1 MTESRHKAS
10 FPFEVMF
17 EKQDLLER
25 LDIQID
31 WGHYKIRVLRIHL
44 TSFEPGH
51 VIDFHNHAEYEFHF
65 IPRGKGI
72 VIMEDQ
78 TFALSEGMFYLTGPG
93 VMHYQAASSEEA
105 MDELCLH
112 VDIVPSER
120 KECDPWEAAEAE
132 ECIEKLRSL
141 PRKPEQDRHGA
152 MPCFLEAYQVC
163 DGRYSGYYTSIKQ
176 LVLSILMK
184 AVRAYDAGVITSE
197 APIRDMTAYR
207 YQYAVQYM
215 AANSS
220 TSLTL
225 ENVAEKLNI
234 SARQLQ
240 RTFHQMDSH
249 KPFSKLLEDIR
260 LKSICRR
267 LEESD
272 HSIEQIAQSEGFAN
286 ATYLHAVFR
295 KKIGMTPAE
304 YRKKKQFRHLTHE
317 FGRN

>member
-1 MTESRHKAS
+1 MTDFRHKAS
-10 FPFEVMF
+10 FPYEVMS

-31 WGHYKIRVLRIHL
+31 WGYYRIKVLRFHL
-44 TSFEPGH
+44 IAFERGH

-72 VIMEDQ
+72 VILEGQ

-93 VMHYQAASSEEA
+93 VVHYQAASSEEA
-105 MDELCLH
+105 MNELCLH
-112 VDIVPSER
+112 VDIVPIER
-120 KECDPWEAAEAE
+120 NECDPWEAAEAE
-132 ECIEKLRSL
+132 ECIGKLRRL
-141 PRKPEQDRHGA
+141 PLKPEQDRHGA
-152 MPCFLEAYQVC
+152 MACFLEAYQVY
-163 DGRYSGYYTSIKQ
+163 DGRYAGYYTSIRQ

-184 AVRAYDAGVITSE
+184 AVRAYDSGVITTE
-197 APIRDMTAYR
+197 APIRNMTAYR

-215 AANSS
+215 EANSAS
-220 TSLTL
+220 SLTL

-240 RTFHQMDSH
+240 RTFHQMDAQ

-260 LKSICRR
+260 LKSVCKR

-272 HSIEQIAQSEGFAN
+272 LSIEQIAQSEGFAN

-295 KKIGMTPAE
+295 KKMGTTPAE
-304 YRKKKQFRHLTHE
+304 YRKRKQLEEETI
-317 FGRN
+317 